1 MFYMFSITI
10 EAVEYSRLHVALE
23 LVRDVQG
30 LVALDALQGLV
41 EMWLAGRHCYG
52 EF

>member
-23 LVRDVQG
+23 LVHGVQV
-30 LVALDALQGLV
+30 LVALDALQWLA
-41 EMWLAGRHCYG
+41 EMWLAERHCYG